1 MCFYYKGFIFI
12 EIIFLSP
19 VNVPSYDAQSAPVS
33 KGNWRESNAMERD
46 AVEKEKRIPQYGVTW
61 PIQLFPLVTTATSIR
76 LISNIRSQ
84 VAYIGE
90 Q

>member
-1 MCFYYKGFIFI
+1 MSRHTTPNQRRYQKG
-12 EIIFLSP
+12 
-19 VNVPSYDAQSAPVS
+19 
-33 KGNWRESNAMERD
+33 GNWRESNAMKRD

-61 PIQLFPLVTTATSIR
+61 PIQLFSLVTTATSIR

>member
-1 MCFYYKGFIFI
+1 MSRHTTPNQRRYQKGR
-12 EIIFLSP
+12 
-19 VNVPSYDAQSAPVS
+19 
-33 KGNWRESNAMERD
+33 NWRESNAMKRD